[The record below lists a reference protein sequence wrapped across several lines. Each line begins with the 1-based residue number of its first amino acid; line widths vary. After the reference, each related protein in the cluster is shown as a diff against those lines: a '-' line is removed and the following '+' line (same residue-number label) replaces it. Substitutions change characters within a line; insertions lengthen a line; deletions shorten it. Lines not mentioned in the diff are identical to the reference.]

1 MRTLPEPRSE
11 QPSFGVIAARTPK
24 PSWPAQ
30 AEQIL
35 SAGLL
40 AAKPRFEFRKS
51 PGIVLHHLFHGSL
64 HYLLWSPES
73 SGYPSKAIM
82 GKFGEF
88 AWTGSVTLTNFLK
101 SETGPRLQASL
112 ESLREIKPNQ
122 GFPIMTVSKFLH
134 FYNPSLFP
142 IYDEAVIWKKVFGR
156 FEGEFRSFCVTT
168 PGIVYN
174 ND

>member
-73 SGYPSKAIM
+73 SGYPSRSKLDQKDQDFTVGAASALKAY
-82 GKFGEF
+82 
-88 AWTGSVTLTNFLK
+88 S
-101 SETGPRLQASL
+101 SQRL
-112 ESLREIKPNQ
+112 
-122 GFPIMTVSKFLH
+122 
-134 FYNPSLFP
+134 
-142 IYDEAVIWKKVFGR
+142 
-156 FEGEFRSFCVTT
+156 
-168 PGIVYN
+168 
-174 ND
+174 

>member
-73 SGYPSKAIM
+73 SGYPSTTKLLRQI
-82 GKFGEF
+82 
-88 AWTGSVTLTNFLK
+88 SCI
-101 SETGPRLQASL
+101 GP
-112 ESLREIKPNQ
+112 
-122 GFPIMTVSKFLH
+122 
-134 FYNPSLFP
+134 
-142 IYDEAVIWKKVFGR
+142 IWAALL
-156 FEGEFRSFCVTT
+156 
-168 PGIVYN
+168 IA
-174 ND
+174 

>member
-73 SGYPSKAIM
+73 SGYPSSAISDRQKAR
-82 GKFGEF
+82 
-88 AWTGSVTLTNFLK
+88 WTCSDDSGAIYRDIESTERLSSV
-101 SETGPRLQASL
+101 S
-112 ESLREIKPNQ
+112 
-122 GFPIMTVSKFLH
+122 
-134 FYNPSLFP
+134 
-142 IYDEAVIWKKVFGR
+142 
-156 FEGEFRSFCVTT
+156 
-168 PGIVYN
+168 
-174 ND
+174 

>member
-73 SGYPSKAIM
+73 SGYPSKRKVA
-82 GKFGEF
+82 GTPR
-88 AWTGSVTLTNFLK
+88 AAPA
-101 SETGPRLQASL
+101 GP
-112 ESLREIKPNQ
+112 K
-122 GFPIMTVSKFLH
+122 
-134 FYNPSLFP
+134 Y
-142 IYDEAVIWKKVFGR
+142 
-156 FEGEFRSFCVTT
+156 EGL
-168 PGIVYN
+168 
-174 ND
+174 